1 MSGQTT
7 QLMLNV
13 DAGPETDGE
22 ELEYLTRQLREELA
36 ELEVETVDLVRAGSV
51 PQGAKAGDPMTWGA
65 LLVALTASGGV
76 LTALISALQSWLT
89 RHERRSVTLDI
100 SGDTLEVTGISSDEQ
115 QRLINAWI
123 NRHTGIAVA
132 DG

>member
-13 DAGPETDGE
+13 DAGPEIDGE
-22 ELEYLTRQLREELA
+22 ELEYLTRQLREELT
-36 ELEVETVDLVRAGSV
+36 ELEMETVDLVRAGRV

-65 LLVALTASGGV
+65 LFVALTASGGV

-100 SGDTLEVTGISSDEQ
+100 GGDTLEVTGISSDEQ

-123 NRHTGIAVA
+123 SRHTGVA
-132 DG
+132 DADG